1 MKKTKNQLANLLS
14 SKQQSK
20 LNKINK
26 LSEPERSKKTI
37 KYLNLL
43 LKKINKMVYLKP
55 LFYKNVYKTIL
66 LIKNEIKSE
75 RSFLKCQQ

>member
-14 SKQQSK
+14 SKQKSK

-26 LSEPERSKKTI
+26 LSEPERSRKTI
-37 KYLNLL
+37 KYFNLL

-55 LFYKNVYKTIL
+55 LFYKNVYKTVL

-75 RSFLKCQQ
+75 RSFLKCQ